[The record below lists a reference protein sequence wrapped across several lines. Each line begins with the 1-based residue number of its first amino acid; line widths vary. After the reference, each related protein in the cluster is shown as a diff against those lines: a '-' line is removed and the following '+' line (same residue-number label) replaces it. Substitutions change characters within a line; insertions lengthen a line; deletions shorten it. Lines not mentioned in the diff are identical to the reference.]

1 MDITTYTFLIALN
14 LSKAIRS
21 TTKENTVALCG
32 LMPDAS
38 FRTIGVILVGCQKVL
53 GLSSEGGTDFMP
65 VTTPTL

>member
-1 MDITTYTFLIALN
+1 M
-14 LSKAIRS
+14 
-21 TTKENTVALCG
+21 ALCG